1 MSSVVRCSY
10 LTLIGEMV
18 DTVAP
23 GAPHRHGN
31 ALVLGSRTCR
41 RFGPISRLL
50 AAVAVAALLAPP
62 SVAGAAV
69 RSRSDSGTGPKL
81 LLPKMVL
88 GSGASVGALD
98 ALSTLSAT
106 AFPTV
111 VRQTGGQ
118 LDLMTG
124 RPYTLASDQP
134 GNCPSSVTVGTGV
147 FITPT
152 VLTIPP
158 SAMTLDG
165 AECVADVAGAQIFGV
180 HHEQLASLAV
190 NNSIAAALQAA
201 HPNGGLGLLLDGGWT
216 CGTTT
221 VAENVLVVL
230 FAVASTYT
238 MRVEECTYSLS
249 AGSPPTPPAPVPT
262 DLPEPQPTPAPA
274 TTARPVAPAPGPTAD
289 PVSPGLPGILPGGA
303 DGSALPVT
311 GGAACFP
318 ASARVE
324 TRAGGHVR
332 VDALRIGDVVR
343 TSVGWSPVYAFSHA
357 DAAASAVYVTLTT
370 AAGRLTLTPGHYVP
384 VSAAPAGGHGGDAR
398 GTQCAA
404 RSRLVAA
411 GAVRVGD
418 ALWSL
423 APAAANASAA
433 AAVGGAWVA
442 VTAVAASAAP
452 ERRGLYNPHTLD
464 GALLVDG
471 FAASTYTTALAPR
484 LADAGLAVAR
494 LAFRLGAGGMVG
506 GRLVAA
512 LGGVSPPTWAA
523 GAPVN

>member
-1 MSSVVRCSY
+1 
-10 LTLIGEMV
+10 
-18 DTVAP
+18 
-23 GAPHRHGN
+23 
-31 ALVLGSRTCR
+31 
-41 RFGPISRLL
+41 
-50 AAVAVAALLAPP
+50 
-62 SVAGAAV
+62 
-69 RSRSDSGTGPKL
+69 
-81 LLPKMVL
+81 MVL
-88 GSGASVGALD
+88 GSGASVGGLD
-98 ALSTLSAT
+98 ALSSLSAA

-124 RPYTLASDQP
+124 RPYTLGSDQP
-134 GNCPSSVTVGTGV
+134 SNCPLSLTVGTDV
-147 FITPT
+147 IITST
-152 VLTIPP
+152 AFAIPP
-158 SAMTLDG
+158 SAMTVDG
-165 AECVADVAGAQIFGV
+165 AECVADVAGARIFGV
-180 HHEQLASLAV
+180 HHEGLASLAV
-190 NNSIAAALQAA
+190 NSTTAAELQAA

-221 VAENVLVVL
+221 VGKDAVVVL

-238 MRVEECTYSLS
+238 MRVSQCTYSLS
-249 AGSPPTPPAPVPT
+249 AGSPPTPPAPIPT
-262 DLPEPQPTPAPA
+262 DPPKPQPTPAPE
-274 TTARPVAPAPGPTAD
+274 TTARPVTPAPEPTVGPT
-289 PVSPGLPGILPGGA
+289 SPLLPEILPDNLPSGTGRP
-303 DGSALPVT
+303 DGPALPAT

-343 TSVGWSPVYAFSHA
+343 TSADTWSPVYAFSHA

-418 ALWSL
+418 ALWSR

-433 AAVGGAWVA
+433 AAAGGAWVA

-452 ERRGLYNPHTLD
+452 ERRGLYHPHTLD

-494 LAFRLGAGGMVG
+494 LAYRLGAGGVVG

-512 LGGVSPPTWAA
+512 LGGVSPPAWAA
-523 GAPVN
+523 GAPVI